1 MSGIN
6 IWAVFAAA
14 LANFL
19 VGGLW
24 YSPLLFGK
32 IWMRENGFEDADLR
46 RGSPAMIFGVAL
58 IFCLIMAANLAFFL
72 SGPEVT
78 PGFAVGAGIAAGLGW
93 AALGLGVIALY
104 ERRSRSYILVHS
116 GYLAVSYA
124 AMGLILGLW
133 R

>member
-1 MSGIN
+1 MGGIN
-6 IWAVFAAA
+6 IWAVLAAA
-14 LANFL
+14 LASFV

-24 YSPLLFGK
+24 YSPFLFGK
-32 IWMRENGFEDADLR
+32 IWMRENGFGEADLN
-46 RGSPAMIFGVAL
+46 RGSPVLIFGIAF

-72 SGPEVT
+72 SGPEIGL
-78 PGFAVGAGIAAGLGW
+78 GFAVGAAVAAGFGW

-104 ERRSRSYILVHS
+104 ERRSPAYILLHS
-116 GYLAVSYA
+116 GYLTVSFA